1 MTDFSRGPRKDART
15 RELISTFRTSDSET
29 ERSQALE
36 TVTRLHMPLARSLA
50 HRYAG
55 KGLDR
60 PGTGQRVSVVLREGA
75 LTRLWVRGIGD
86 GEAIR

>member
-1 MTDFSRGPRKDART
+1 MTDPSRGPRKDART
-15 RELISTFRTSDSET
+15 RELITVSRTSTSET
-29 ERSQALE
+29 ERSSALE

-60 PGTGQRVSVVLREGA
+60 EDLEQVAFLA
-75 LTRLWVRGIGD
+75 LLK
-86 GEAIR
+86 AIRRFDLDQTTEFGA